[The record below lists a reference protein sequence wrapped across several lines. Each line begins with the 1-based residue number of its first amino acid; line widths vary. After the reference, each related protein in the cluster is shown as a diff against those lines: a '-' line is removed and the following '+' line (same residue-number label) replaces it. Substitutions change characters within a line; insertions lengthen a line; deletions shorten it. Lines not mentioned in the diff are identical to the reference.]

1 MRDDA
6 EDWGSTRRAFRL
18 IVAREGVEKVADAIP
33 AGRDTVYR
41 LIRGDTSHP
50 TRAVRAGIERIVRER
65 EEPNP

>member
-1 MRDDA
+1 MTDDA
-6 EDWGSTRRAFRL
+6 DDWPQTRREFRR

-50 TRAVRAGIERIVRER
+50 TRAVRAGIERIVKEKKQT
-65 EEPNP
+65 P